1 MSLLAGACLA
11 AASCSDSDK
20 EIKAPSPNFP
30 EAVSPTIGAGETFTI
45 EIDPNQDWEASVPTA
60 TAAWFWIEDGTQKV
74 WTLRGG
80 AGPARI
86 VIAAAELEEFDD
98 NRVCEVTLTMG
109 GQSKVIATITRGT
122 LDRGFT
128 LRTCQLDDYGDFIY
142 NPNSTETGLT
152 YLYGTEPAENVA
164 LTWPEGRTGFSMPVL
179 VEANFEW
186 VLGKLPEWLEVPAK
200 TIGEPGAQLELRLQG
215 DASRYPLDGAEET
228 LVFTDKNNSGV
239 SYEIPISIPACRD
252 IFSVSGMSAETKFNT
267 KAEYFNSMN
276 GDWVPGSAM
285 GSVQSIDGAKFFL
298 FAEVTQQWGAPYLS
312 AEAEDLAWILL
323 TEEPWDSTP
332 GSDVVQSRQFTVG
345 VTENGGKARKAYLLA
360 LPAAVAETISDP
372 YQLIDA
378 EIRDEYKQ
386 YLVTTINQEANP
398 GSISANNPAGM
409 TEIGA
414 AFEKLPADDWYIGE
428 FGVRDG
434 YKLIYTKEWS
444 NDPEST
450 LTVDREYTGVAF
462 FDYDLQP
469 MSGEESWLSVRKTAE
484 GVIVDM
490 DPAKDKC
497 GGSSMANEGIAHIG
511 FAVFTDADGR
521 FALIQCIYDENY
533 PIGGGGE
540 GFEVKFAMPESGE
553 RRDAGR
559 DHEGELRNGRRRQHG
574 PARLVRREPRHG
586 SSAVHADLHLGR
598 TFERRTGSLAL
609 PADHAHADV
618 GRRVARLRTP
628 LRHADSGLHGQ
639 TRSGAGFLRHAAVH
653 GRQLEHEMHRLLYA
667 RVLNTTHTT
676 GPRSKG
682 RGPVL
687 YDYNLWRIYRTGF

>member
-378 EIRDEYKQ
+378 EIRDEYRQ

-497 GGSSMANEGIAHIG
+497 GGSSMTNEGIAHIG

-540 GFEVKFAMPESGE
+540 GFEVKFAMP
-553 RRDAGR
+553 D
-559 DHEGELRNGRRRQHG
+559 
-574 PARLVRREPRHG
+574 LV
-586 SSAVHADLHLGR
+586 
-598 TFERRTGSLAL
+598 
-609 PADHAHADV
+609 
-618 GRRVARLRTP
+618 
-628 LRHADSGLHGQ
+628 
-639 TRSGAGFLRHAAVH
+639 SGATLVEITKENYEAVAGGNTDLLASFAENLGMGVPQYMLTYTSAEPSNAVLEVSPYQQIMLMPMSGAEWLDYEPLSDTQIQVSMAKPEAEQAPYGMLQFLDGSWNMKCIVYCTPA
-653 GRQLEHEMHRLLYA
+653 
-667 RVLNTTHTT
+667 
-676 GPRSKG
+676 
-682 RGPVL
+682 
-687 YDYNLWRIYRTGF
+687 F

>member
-20 EIKAPSPNFP
+20 EVKAPSPNFP

-45 EIDPNQDWEASVPTA
+45 EIDPNQDWEASIPTA

-98 NRVCEVTLTMG
+98 NRVCEVTMTMG

-122 LDRGFT
+122 LERGFS
-128 LRTCQLDDYGDFIY
+128 LRTCKIDEYGDFEY
-142 NPNSTETGLT
+142 GDSETGLT
-152 YLYGTEPAENVA
+152 YSYNEGEAQSID
-164 LTWPEGRTGFSMPVL
+164 LTWPEGRTDFSMPIL
-179 VEANFEW
+179 VEANYEWAINRMPEW
-186 VLGKLPEWLEVPAK
+186 VSTPSVTVGQ
-200 TIGEPGAQLELRLQG
+200 PGTKVEIRIQG
-215 DASRYPLDGAEET
+215 NPSAYPLDGAQDK
-228 LVFTDKNNSGV
+228 LVFIDRSNLDAKV
-239 SYEIPISIPACRD
+239 EIPITIPSCRD
-252 IFSVSGMSAETKFNT
+252 IFDVTLDKELKFNAA
-267 KAEYFNSMN
+267 AEIYNSMN

-285 GSVQSIDGAKFFL
+285 GSVQSIDGAKFYL
-298 FAEVTQQWGAPYLS
+298 FAEVPQQWGDPYLS

-345 VTENGGKARKAYLLA
+345 VTENGGEARKAYLLA

-398 GSISANNPAGM
+398 GSISANTPAGM

-484 GVIVDM
+484 GIIVDM

-540 GFEVKFAMPESGE
+540 GFEVKFAMP
-553 RRDAGR
+553 D
-559 DHEGELRNGRRRQHG
+559 
-574 PARLVRREPRHG
+574 LV
-586 SSAVHADLHLGR
+586 
-598 TFERRTGSLAL
+598 
-609 PADHAHADV
+609 
-618 GRRVARLRTP
+618 
-628 LRHADSGLHGQ
+628 
-639 TRSGAGFLRHAAVH
+639 SGATLVEITKENYETVAGGNTDLLASFAENLGMGVPQYMLTYTSAEPSNAV
-653 GRQLEHEMHRLLYA
+653 LEVSPYQQIMLMPMSGAEWL
-667 RVLNTTHTT
+667 
-676 GPRSKG
+676 
-682 RGPVL
+682 
-687 YDYNLWRIYRTGF
+687 DYEPLSDTQILVSMAKPEAEQASYGMLQFMDGSWNMKCIVYCTPAF

>member
-1 MSLLAGACLA
+1 MKRHYLHLVMSLLAGACLA

-20 EIKAPSPNFP
+20 DIKAPSPNFP
-30 EAVSPTIGAGETFTI
+30 EAVSPTIGAGETYTI
-45 EIDPNQDWEASVPTA
+45 EIDPNQDWEVSIPTA
-60 TAAWFWIEDGTQKV
+60 TAAWFWIEDETQKV

-98 NRVCEVTLTMG
+98 DRVCEVTMTMG

-128 LRTCQLDDYGDFIY
+128 LRTCQLDEYGDFIY
-142 NPNSTETGLT
+142 NSDGTESGLA
-152 YLYGTEPAENVA
+152 YLYNTDPAESVT
-164 LTWPEGRTGFSMPVL
+164 LTWPEGYSAFSMPIL

-186 VLGKLPEWLEVPAK
+186 VLSKLPEWLEVPSK
-200 TIGEPGAQLELRLQG
+200 TIGEPGAKIELRLQG
-215 DASRYPLDGAEET
+215 DASRYPLDGADET
-228 LVFTDKNNSGV
+228 LVFTDKNNAEV
-239 SYEIPISIPACRD
+239 SYGIPISIPACRD
-252 IFSVSGMSAETKFNT
+252 IFSVSGMSAETKFNA

-276 GDWVPGSAM
+276 GDWVSGSAM
-285 GSVQSIDGAKFFL
+285 GRVQSIDGAKFSHFE
-298 FAEVTQQWGAPYLS
+298 EVKHQWGDPYLS
-312 AEAEDLAWILL
+312 ADAEDLAWLLL

-345 VTENGGKARKAYLLA
+345 VTENGGEARKAYLLA
-360 LPAAVAETISDP
+360 LPAAVAETISNP

-414 AFEKLPADDWYIGE
+414 AFEKLPANDWYIGE

-444 NDPEST
+444 NDPKST

-462 FDYDLQP
+462 FDYDLQL
-469 MSGEESWLSVRKTAE
+469 MSGGESWLSVRETAE
-484 GVIVDM
+484 GIIVDM

-497 GGSSMANEGIAHIG
+497 GDSSMSNEGIAHIG

-533 PIGGGGE
+533 PIGGDGDD
-540 GFEVKFAMPESGE
+540 FEVKFAMPDLVNGATLVQITRENYQE
-553 RRDAGR
+553 IAGGNSNLLSSFTENLAMGVQLYMLTYTSAAPSNAVLEVSPYQLIMIMPMGVEWL
-559 DHEGELRNGRRRQHG
+559 DYEPMSDTQILISMAKPEAEQASYGMVQFFDSSWNMKCIVYCM
-574 PARLVRREPRHG
+574 PA
-586 SSAVHADLHLGR
+586 
-598 TFERRTGSLAL
+598 F
-609 PADHAHADV
+609 
-618 GRRVARLRTP
+618 
-628 LRHADSGLHGQ
+628 
-639 TRSGAGFLRHAAVH
+639 
-653 GRQLEHEMHRLLYA
+653 
-667 RVLNTTHTT
+667 
-676 GPRSKG
+676 
-682 RGPVL
+682 
-687 YDYNLWRIYRTGF
+687 